1 MNNEIVFLS
10 TKGAEINSRDTSEV
24 SQGSDFNNLFNNEF
38 ESQRKTGRSFGLSQ
52 DQTSPTYSRSAEKAQ
67 SDKGEENTEE
77 ANNFILFGK
86 ELPKLTLHEK
96 GLEVGRMILTPQSS
110 TISNTSL
117 SNFVRNQAVT
127 SEKKKPNSGSPD
139 ETIQQKTRSGIKE
152 FLGSGPSDRVDST
165 TKETLDLKLRGS
177 MPLHQK
183 VMQNAGKN
191 RKESEIDKAGQRNRP
206 DAEIFPNVKPQS
218 KLSTNNPV
226 FESFERQLNSRLALV
241 NSTISG
247 RKPAEIGA
255 LAEKVAGSS
264 WQNAASEDGT
274 QADQRKFQADQTST
288 ELELAIKNAN
298 GLKKAKILGKSDGYP
313 EKGLKKAVDQI
324 TQKLIKDI
332 PEEASG
338 KRQVRE
344 DQIEPLKGA
353 EKISTPSQTKPSI
366 PVQEVH
372 YLSTREV
379 ATISENRPEN
389 RSLFRE
395 INNLQQSQQNQLENV
410 TQKFSEALGSR
421 IINALQ
427 QNNWNLQL
435 RLNPASLGEINV
447 ALEFNEGNLEGKLY
461 AADETTRA
469 LLQESLSRLK
479 QGLKEGLENYQSVDV
494 FIGDRGQNPDDR
506 NDSKDSNNQAL
517 EIDLGEEII
526 SKTHLAEMIST
537 GRVDI
542 QV

>member
-206 DAEIFPNVKPQS
+206 DAEIFPNLKPQS

>member
-206 DAEIFPNVKPQS
+206 DAEIFPNLKPQS

-298 GLKKAKILGKSDGYP
+298 GLKKEKVLGKSDGYP

-494 FIGDRGQNPDDR
+494 FIGDRGQKRDDR
-506 NDSKDSNNQAL
+506 NDSKDSKNNSL

>member
-10 TKGAEINSRDTSEV
+10 TKGAEKNSRDTSEV

-52 DQTSPTYSRSAEKAQ
+52 DQTSPTNSRSAEKAQ

-139 ETIQQKTRSGIKE
+139 ETIQKKTRSGIKE

-165 TKETLDLKLRGS
+165 TKETLDPKLRGS
-177 MPLHQK
+177 MPVHQE

-206 DAEIFPNVKPQS
+206 DAEIFPNLKPQS

-298 GLKKAKILGKSDGYP
+298 GLKKEKILGKSDGYP
-313 EKGLKKAVDQI
+313 ERGLKKAVDQI
-324 TQKLIKDI
+324 TQRLIKDI
-332 PEEASG
+332 PQEASG

-353 EKISTPSQTKPSI
+353 EKLSTPSQTKPSI

>member
-313 EKGLKKAVDQI
+313 ERGLKKAVDQI
-324 TQKLIKDI
+324 TQRLIKDI
-332 PEEASG
+332 PQEASG

-344 DQIEPLKGA
+344 DQIEPLKGT
-353 EKISTPSQTKPSI
+353 EKLSTPSQTKPSI

>member
-139 ETIQQKTRSGIKE
+139 ETIQKKTRSGIKE

-206 DAEIFPNVKPQS
+206 DAEIFPNLKPQS

-298 GLKKAKILGKSDGYP
+298 GLKKEKVLGKSDGYP
-313 EKGLKKAVDQI
+313 ERGLKKAVDQI
-324 TQKLIKDI
+324 TQRLIKDI
-332 PEEASG
+332 PQEASG

-344 DQIEPLKGA
+344 DQIEPLKGT
-353 EKISTPSQTKPSI
+353 EKLSTPSQTKPSI